1 MLSPY
6 CKQILEKYNVSI
18 GQVSKLV
25 PTLANKEKYVLH
37 YRDLQLYLDLGLKLK
52 TTHRALEFNQS
63 PWLAQYIDYNT
74 KNRMPSKNAF
84 EKGFFQLMKNS
95 VFGKTVENLRKRCDV
110 RLVTDHMKFLKMVF
124 KPTYVG
130 KKEFTEDLVAVHKI
144 KETLVFNRP
153 AYVGMCILDL
163 SKTLTYDFHYNY
175 MKKKYGSIVNLGFT
189 DTDSLC
195 CEITTK
201 DAYADFWADEH
212 KLDNSDYRK
221 ESPFFDSTNKKV
233 IGKFKDEAAGIPIKE
248 FIGLKSEMYS
258 YIKDNGKNEKTCK
271 GVKKD
276 VIKKNITH
284 ENYRDTLMNGKQ
296 MMHKVNTMRRDYH
309 QLGSYQLNKISL
321 SCFDDKGYI
330 LEDGISI
337 YPYGRKNI

>member
-84 EKGFFQLMKNS
+84 EKDFFQLMKNS

-110 RLVTDHMKFLKMVF
+110 RLVTDRMKFLKMVF
-124 KPTYVG
+124 KPTDVG
-130 KKEFTEDLVAVHKI
+130 KKEFTEDLVTVHNI

-189 DTDSLC
+189 DADSLC

-201 DAYADFWADEH
+201 DAYAVFGQMNISLTTVIIERRVH
-212 KLDNSDYRK
+212 FLIQQIRKSSGNSR
-221 ESPFFDSTNKKV
+221 
-233 IGKFKDEAAGIPIKE
+233 
-248 FIGLKSEMYS
+248 
-258 YIKDNGKNEKTCK
+258 
-271 GVKKD
+271 
-276 VIKKNITH
+276 
-284 ENYRDTLMNGKQ
+284 
-296 MMHKVNTMRRDYH
+296 MRPLGYPSRNL
-309 QLGSYQLNKISL
+309 LGSKARCIVTLKTMAKMKRPA
-321 SCFDDKGYI
+321 KG
-330 LEDGISI
+330 L
-337 YPYGRKNI
+337 RKMS